1 MLTVNGPLLT
11 KQAASLPCEKSG
23 QNPAKTGCRRELSG
37 IRLEA
42 KKSSPHGSESL
53 AKRKE
58 IADLNYWKR
67 IFQTNLRAELVG
79 RGGKQGAFIWKMCK
93 WRITIS
99 QAKISTHSTS
109 WQFKTIKLIQRPIKS
124 LYLTPGSKFMVP
136 GSIPTSPNLQ
146 WRKLYNISVIWLRE
160 VSNRCPFSLEFF

>member
-67 IFQTNLRAELVG
+67 IFQTKFEG
-79 RGGKQGAFIWKMCK
+79 RTCGEGRQTRCIYMEDVQVANNYFSSKNINAF
-93 WRITIS
+93 
-99 QAKISTHSTS
+99 
-109 WQFKTIKLIQRPIKS
+109 
-124 LYLTPGSKFMVP
+124 Y
-136 GSIPTSPNLQ
+136 
-146 WRKLYNISVIWLRE
+146 
-160 VSNRCPFSLEFF
+160 